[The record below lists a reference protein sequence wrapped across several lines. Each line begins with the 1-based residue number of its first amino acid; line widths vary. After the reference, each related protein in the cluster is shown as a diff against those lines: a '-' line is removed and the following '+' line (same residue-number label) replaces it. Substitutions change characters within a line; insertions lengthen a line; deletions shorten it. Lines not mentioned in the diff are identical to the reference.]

1 VCNKGGAFMR
11 LFTMTIA
18 GVVFLGMT
26 GLVLANPSMLPKH
39 PGYPSGGDFANDT
52 GQKNLTYSQSLL
64 EAATSGDT
72 NMIPTLMDQNNVDQ
86 NNAKRMEHGG
96 ASQSPVVGSNV
107 TTAPAVKE
115 GERIKQ

>member
-1 VCNKGGAFMR
+1 MR

-18 GVVFLGMT
+18 GFLFVGMT
-26 GLVLANPSMLPKH
+26 GLALANPSMLPTH
-39 PGYPSGGDFANDT
+39 PGYPSGGEFANDT
-52 GQKNLTYSQSLL
+52 GQKNLTYSQSML

-86 NNAKRMEHGG
+86 NNARRMEHGG
-96 ASQSPVVGSNV
+96 TGQSPVVGSNV
-107 TTAPAVKE
+107 KTEPSVKE